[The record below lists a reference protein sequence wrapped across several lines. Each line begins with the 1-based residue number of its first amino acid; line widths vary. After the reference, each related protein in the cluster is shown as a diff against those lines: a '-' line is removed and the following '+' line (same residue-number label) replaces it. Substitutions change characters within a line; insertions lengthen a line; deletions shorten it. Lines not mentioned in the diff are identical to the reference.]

1 MKSIYNNY
9 IFFFQ
14 ISLSITLLKIFK
26 LYKKMNVLYVI
37 VHGWKSI
44 ETSDHEMWL
53 FVSPKQGPCK
63 LESLHASYG
72 LW

>member
-1 MKSIYNNY
+1 
-9 IFFFQ
+9 
-14 ISLSITLLKIFK
+14 
-26 LYKKMNVLYVI
+26 MNVLYVI